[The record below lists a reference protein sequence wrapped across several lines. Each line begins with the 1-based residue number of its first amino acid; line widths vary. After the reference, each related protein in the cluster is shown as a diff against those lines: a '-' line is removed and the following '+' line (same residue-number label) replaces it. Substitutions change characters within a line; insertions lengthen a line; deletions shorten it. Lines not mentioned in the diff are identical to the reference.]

1 MYDVINIVDVKYS
14 WQWSQVFGPS
24 EGFLSVKGDKEAS
37 LTGVCCV
44 VCVCTC
50 VRVCA
55 RMCVCVCVCI
65 MHIREY
71 MHTMFSVC
79 FSARNKDQKLVGCL
93 F

>member
-55 RMCVCVCVCI
+55 RMCVCVCVSCTYVSTCI
-65 MHIREY
+65 QCLVCVSVLEIRI
-71 MHTMFSVC
+71 
-79 FSARNKDQKLVGCL
+79 RN
-93 F
+93 

>member
-44 VCVCTC
+44 V
-50 VRVCA
+50 
-55 RMCVCVCVCI
+55 
-65 MHIREY
+65 
-71 MHTMFSVC
+71 
-79 FSARNKDQKLVGCL
+79 
-93 F
+93 